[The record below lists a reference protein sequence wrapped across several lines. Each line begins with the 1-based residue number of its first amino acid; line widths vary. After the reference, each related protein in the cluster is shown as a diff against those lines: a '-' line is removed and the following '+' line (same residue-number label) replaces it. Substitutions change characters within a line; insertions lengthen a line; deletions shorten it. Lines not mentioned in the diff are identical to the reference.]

1 MDLLMGSLHIQIG
14 LCTLQLPA
22 WCPLKSN
29 GHSYHCQIRSQ
40 TLHKLQSSE
49 GLSRGKQAS
58 VHPTQYPCNTGWV
71 WVPSLEAG
79 DIVAEAWRLG

>member
-14 LCTLQLPA
+14 LCALQLPA

-58 VHPTQYPCNTGWV
+58 IHPTQYPLQHGMGV
-71 WVPSLEAG
+71 GALVGSRRHSG
-79 DIVAEAWRLG
+79 